1 MKIELDDKDWKLL
14 EKHLGIYVEKNY
26 LKLDPHFIDLY
37 NQILEQHYA
46 SKVKELKEW
55 LLQKL
60 EKTNL
65 NYLFKNLGGYS
76 MDSKTR
82 EKILHR
88 CEILRYM
95 GDDGISCIFDQLP
108 DDELM
113 EDCGWVLDKAH
124 DDLDNFQF
132 GLTRKII
139 NKAAARSAND
149 MWSESWTLTESKS
162 NKFM

>member
-1 MKIELDDKDWKLL
+1 MELSKEQMKRVIEELESSYESKMFEDKNL
-14 EKHLGIYVEKNY
+14 EEIINLFKKY
-26 LKLDPHFIDLY
+26 LNSGETK
-37 NQILEQHYA
+37 
-46 SKVKELKEW
+46 W

-60 EKTNL
+60 KETNL

-82 EKILHR
+82 DKILHR

-124 DDLDNFQF
+124 DDLDQYQF
-132 GLTRKII
+132 GVTRKII
-139 NKAAARSAND
+139 NDRAPKATNND
-149 MWSESWTLTESKS
+149 MWS
-162 NKFM
+162 

>member
-1 MKIELDDKDWKLL
+1 
-14 EKHLGIYVEKNY
+14 
-26 LKLDPHFIDLY
+26 
-37 NQILEQHYA
+37 
-46 SKVKELKEW
+46 
-55 LLQKL
+55 
-60 EKTNL
+60 
-65 NYLFKNLGGYS
+65 

-124 DDLDNFQF
+124 DDLDNFQL

-139 NKAAARSAND
+139 NKASVRRSNQNIQESLPHEKVAKDFYNSD
-149 MWSESWTLTESKS
+149 MWS
-162 NKFM
+162 

>member
-1 MKIELDDKDWKLL
+1 MELSKEQMKRVIEELESSYETKMLEDKFL
-14 EKHLGIYVEKNY
+14 EEIINLFKNY
-26 LKLDPHFIDLY
+26 LNSGETK
-37 NQILEQHYA
+37 
-46 SKVKELKEW
+46 W

-88 CEILRYM
+88 CEILTYM
-95 GDDGISCIFDQLP
+95 GDDGISCIYDQLP

-132 GLTRKII
+132 GVTRKIM
-139 NKAAARSAND
+139 NDAPARQSND
-149 MWSESWTLTESKS
+149 MWS
-162 NKFM
+162 

>member
-1 MKIELDDKDWKLL
+1 
-14 EKHLGIYVEKNY
+14 
-26 LKLDPHFIDLY
+26 
-37 NQILEQHYA
+37 
-46 SKVKELKEW
+46 
-55 LLQKL
+55 
-60 EKTNL
+60 
-65 NYLFKNLGGYS
+65 

-124 DDLDNFQF
+124 DDLDNFQL
-132 GLTRKII
+132 GLTRKIVD
-139 NKAAARSAND
+139 KAAARRSNQNIQESLPYQKVAKDFYNSD
-149 MWSESWTLTESKS
+149 MWS
-162 NKFM
+162 

>member
-1 MKIELDDKDWKLL
+1 MELTKEQMKLVIRCLSDIKFLNQTDKNPFKSS
-14 EKHLGIYVEKNY
+14 
-26 LKLDPHFIDLY
+26 IDL
-37 NQILEQHYA
+37 
-46 SKVKELKEW
+46 KELPTVIDLFKKYLNSGETKW

-60 EKTNL
+60 KETNL
-65 NYLFKNLGGYS
+65 NYLSKNLGGYS
-76 MDSKTR
+76 MDFKTR

-108 DDELM
+108 DHELV

-132 GLTRKII
+132 SVTRKII
-139 NKAAARSAND
+139 NKAAARSAKD
-149 MWSESWTLTESKS
+149 MWS
-162 NKFM
+162 

>member
-1 MKIELDDKDWKLL
+1 MNIQLNEKDWKLL
-14 EKHLGIYVEKNY
+14 EKHLRIYIEKNY
-26 LKLDPHFIDLY
+26 EKLDRSAFNTKAYRKEYLHFVNIY

-60 EKTNL
+60 KETNL

-76 MDSKTR
+76 MDSKTKSIWLEEGLLRNEIR

-108 DDELM
+108 DHELV

-124 DDLDNFQF
+124 DDLDNFKL
-132 GLTRKII
+132 GLI
-139 NKAAARSAND
+139 RS
-149 MWSESWTLTESKS
+149 
-162 NKFM
+162 

>member
-1 MKIELDDKDWKLL
+1 MDLKTKSIWLEEGLL
-14 EKHLGIYVEKNY
+14 RNEI
-26 LKLDPHFIDLY
+26 
-37 NQILEQHYA
+37 
-46 SKVKELKEW
+46 
-55 LLQKL
+55 
-60 EKTNL
+60 
-65 NYLFKNLGGYS
+65 
-76 MDSKTR
+76 R

-108 DDELM
+108 DHELM

-124 DDLDNFQF
+124 DDLDNFQL

-149 MWSESWTLTESKS
+149 MWSEL
-162 NKFM
+162 